1 MANIPLHCNIC
12 PKEPDFSDISH
23 LLTHVNSKAHLAHHN
38 NTELRAALN
47 DPTAKAKKDAHQQW
61 YERNQ
66 IQKLLSERL
75 AAKGLKDT
83 TSRHAS
89 KKAIPRSASET
100 GERKARKNKAAPT
113 ASQRVSILLN
123 DCYSLGIL

>member
-23 LLTHVNSKAHLAHHN
+23 LLTHVNSKAHLSHHK

-47 DPTAKAKKDAHQQW
+47 DPTAKGKKDTYQQW
-61 YERNQ
+61 YDRYQ
-66 IQKLLSERL
+66 IEKLLSERL
-75 AAKGLKDT
+75 AAKSSRDT
-83 TSRHAS
+83 SSRYPS
-89 KKAIPRSASET
+89 KRAVPRSAAET
-100 GERKARKNKAAPT
+100 REKKARKRQVATA

-123 DCYSLGIL
+123 DC